1 MADKQT
7 ANGKEFDPTAAFR
20 EMRDSYLDNWAK
32 TMVDA
37 VNSDAYAKATGMMLD
52 TYLSVSSPFRQAVEK
67 AMLQTLQ
74 QLSMPSRADV
84 ISLAERV
91 TNIEMK
97 LDDMDAKLDHIERV
111 LTNSAA
117 PSRKPAPAKRS
128 KKKGAK

>member
-20 EMRDSYLDNWAK
+20 DMRDSYLDAWAK

-84 ISLAERV
+84 TALAERA

-97 LDDMDAKLDHIERV
+97 LDDIDARLDRMEKV
-111 LTNSAA
+111 LT
-117 PSRKPAPAKRS
+117 KPAVRPRKSALAKRS